1 MWGLKDSFYENRYQY
16 MDQLAII
23 SIIFYLLSGLLAG
36 RKLFSSQTKLN
47 LQIVILSSIALLT
60 HAFWLYENIILLNGQ
75 NLPILNVVSL
85 ASFVIAALSLIMS
98 KRLNTGVLLPVV
110 YGFNV
115 INFVAVMYLPSHYI
129 THLENH
135 SGIGSHIILA
145 ILAYAI
151 TTIASL
157 FALQLAYVDY
167 RLKNRKSPVTNLNLP
182 PLMTLEKSLFQLI
195 LIGFILLSGTLITG
209 FIFLHDM
216 FASESGHKA
225 ILTIIA
231 WFIYGILLWG
241 RYKKGWRGRLVIYIT
256 IAGSSLLTL
265 AYFGS
270 RVVREIIL

>member
-1 MWGLKDSFYENRYQY
+1 

-23 SIIFYLLSGLLAG
+23 SIVFYLLSGLLAG
-36 RKLFSSQTKLN
+36 RQLFSPQTTSSLPI
-47 LQIVILSSIALLT
+47 IVLSSVALLT
-60 HAFWLYENIILLNGQ
+60 HAVWLYQHILLIDGQ

-98 KRLNTGVLLPVV
+98 KKLNTGVLLPIV
-110 YGFNV
+110 YGFNI

-135 SGIGSHIILA
+135 PGIGSHIILA

-167 RLKNRKSPVTNLNLP
+167 RLKNHKSPVTSLNLP

-195 LIGFILLSGTLITG
+195 LIGFILLSGTLVTG
-209 FIFLHDM
+209 FVFLQNM
-216 FASESGHKA
+216 FGSESGHKA
-225 ILTIIA
+225 ILTMIA
-231 WFIYGILLWG
+231 WVIYATLLWG